1 MKRTYYGKKTILLL
15 AFLAVFL
22 LAACGKKKQGE
33 ASEPE
38 EYLVVINKTDM
49 THVKVAYEI
58 SSGKTEDAVSELLE
72 ALGSY
77 TDDEYMSPL
86 SDKAVVRSWAF
97 SDGMASVYFESSYY
111 DLVITDEVLMRAAIV
126 ETLCQLENVEDVSFF
141 VDDAPLTIQGTVIGR
156 MNSNSFL
163 YDMAA
168 SNETTKVVLY
178 YPDESLEGLAEV
190 TREVKID
197 ARYTDEQLVLEEL
210 LKGPQSGEGAVRAV
224 PDGTRLL
231 NVVTKDMVC
240 YVNLSADFLTYSD
253 NMPDTFTVYSIV
265 NSLSEISGV
274 SSVVISVEGQKLEY
288 YRTVYCGDLLTC
300 NYDLLMNE
308 EK

>member
-1 MKRTYYGKKTILLL
+1 MILWL
-15 AFLAVFL
+15 ALFAVFS
-22 LAACGKKKQGE
+22 LAACGKEKQG
-33 ASEPE
+33 AVTEPE
-38 EYLVVINKTDM
+38 EYLVVIDKTEM

-58 SSGKTEDAVSELLE
+58 RSEKTEDAVNELLE
-72 ALGSY
+72 ALSAY
-77 TDDEYMSPL
+77 TDDEYVSPV
-86 SDKAVVRSWAF
+86 SDKAVLSGWMF
-97 SDGMASVYFESSYY
+97 SEGMVSVYFESSYY
-111 DLVITDEVLMRAAIV
+111 DLVITDEVLMRAAVV
-126 ETLCQLENVEDVSFF
+126 ETLCQLEDVEDVSFF

-168 SNETTKVVLY
+168 SNETTNVVLY
-178 YPDESLEGLAEV
+178 YPDKKTEGLVEV
-190 TREVKID
+190 TREVTID

-210 LKGPQSGEGAVRAV
+210 LKGPQQGENAARAI
-224 PDGTRLL
+224 PEGTRLL

-240 YVNLSADFLTYSD
+240 YVNLSSEFLAYSE

-288 YRTVYCGDLLTC
+288 YRTLYCGDLLTC
-300 NYDLLMNE
+300 NYDLMISE
-308 EK
+308 E